1 MKFWINNKPE
11 IVYLQIFDF
20 KENMKIR
27 SFLMLLLVVLA
38 IVSCRTRNDIN
49 YLQDVDKAATETAL
63 RMENNTLQPGD
74 QLVINIMAKDLDVV
88 KPFNQNYS
96 SGQILQNP
104 QLSGNVSPAINTA
117 SGPTYTID
125 QNGNIDFPVLGTI
138 AVKGLSIG
146 QFKQEIYNRVTRYVK
161 EPTISVKLNNFRVSL
176 MGEVARPGEYIIVD
190 GQTNLMKALA
200 LAGDLTMYGV
210 RDNVLLI
217 RTVDGKMEKVR
228 VDLTRSDF
236 INSPYYNLKQG
247 DVIYVS
253 ANKTKEKTSRL
264 DPNMPIYISVAS
276 IVVTILALVFKK

>member
-104 QLSGNVSPAINTA
+104 QLTGNVSPTIPTTT
-117 SGPTYTID
+117 GPTYIID
-125 QNGNIDFPVLGTI
+125 QNGEIDFPVIGKLTTKGMTI
-138 AVKGLSIG
+138 D
-146 QFKQEIYNRVTRYVK
+146 QFKQSLHTKIVRYIK
-161 EPTISVKLNNFRVSL
+161 EPTVSVKLNNFRVSV
-176 MGEVARPGEYIIVD
+176 MGEVTRPGEYIIAD

-200 LAGDLTMYGV
+200 LAGDLTMYGT
-210 RDNVLLI
+210 RDNVLLVRSI
-217 RTVDGKMEKVR
+217 DGKIEKVR
-228 VDLTRSDF
+228 IDLTRSDF
-236 INSPYYNLKQG
+236 MDSPYYNLKQG

-253 ANKTKEKTSRL
+253 ANRTKEKTSRL

>member
-1 MKFWINNKPE
+1 
-11 IVYLQIFDF
+11 
-20 KENMKIR
+20 MKIR

-49 YLQDVDKAATETAL
+49 YLQDVEKAATETAL

>member
-1 MKFWINNKPE
+1 
-11 IVYLQIFDF
+11 
-20 KENMKIR
+20 MKIR

-104 QLSGNVSPAINTA
+104 QLTGNVSPTIPTT
-117 SGPTYTID
+117 SGPTYIID
-125 QNGNIDFPVLGTI
+125 QNGEIDFPVIGKLTTKGMTI
-138 AVKGLSIG
+138 D
-146 QFKQEIYNRVTRYVK
+146 QFKQSLHNKIVRYIK
-161 EPTISVKLNNFRVSL
+161 EPTISVRLNNFRVSV
-176 MGEVARPGEYIIVD
+176 MGEVTRPGEYIIAD
-190 GQTNLMKALA
+190 GQTNLMKAIA
-200 LAGDLTMYGV
+200 LAGDLTIYGK
-210 RDNVLLI
+210 RDDILLV
-217 RTVDGKMEKVR
+217 RTVDGKIEKAR
-228 VDLTRSDF
+228 IDLLRSDF

-253 ANKTKEKTSRL
+253 ANKTKEKSSRL

-276 IVVTILALVFKK
+276 IIVTILALVIKK

>member
-1 MKFWINNKPE
+1 
-11 IVYLQIFDF
+11 
-20 KENMKIR
+20 MKIR
-27 SFLMLLLVVLA
+27 SILLLLIA
-38 IVSCRTRNDIN
+38 ILTIASCRTRNDIN

-63 RMENNTLQPGD
+63 QMGNNTLQPGD

-104 QLSGNVSPAINTA
+104 QISGNANPSIPLS
-117 SGPTYTID
+117 SGPTYIID
-125 QNGNIDFPVLGTI
+125 QNGKIDFPILGKLDT
-138 AVKGLSIG
+138 KGLTLDK
-146 QFKQEIYNRVTRYVK
+146 FKESLYNRVIRYVK
-161 EPTISVKLNNFRVSL
+161 DPIISVKLINFRISV
-176 MGEVARPGEYIIVD
+176 MGEVTRPGEYIIAD

-200 LAGDLTMYGV
+200 LAGDLTMYGI
-210 RDNVLLI
+210 RDNILLV
-217 RTVDGKMEKVR
+217 RTIDGKMEKVR
-228 VDLTRSDF
+228 VDITRSDF

>member
-1 MKFWINNKPE
+1 
-11 IVYLQIFDF
+11 
-20 KENMKIR
+20 MKIR
-27 SFLMLLLVVLA
+27 SFLILLLATLA

-49 YLQDVDKAATETAL
+49 YLQDVDKAAAETAL

-74 QLVINIMAKDLDVV
+74 QLVINVMAKDLDVV

-104 QLSGNVSPAINTA
+104 QLTGNASPTIPTT
-117 SGPTYTID
+117 SGPSYVID
-125 QNGNIDFPVLGTI
+125 SNGEIDFPVLGKLNTKEMTI
-138 AVKGLSIG
+138 E
-146 QFKQEIYNRVTRYVK
+146 QFKQSLYNKLVRYIK
-161 EPTISVKLNNFRVSL
+161 EPTISVKLNNFRISV
-176 MGEVARPGEYIIVD
+176 MGEVARPGEYVITD
-190 GQTNLMKALA
+190 GQTNFMKALA
-200 LAGDLTMYGV
+200 MAGDLTMYGV
-210 RDNVLLI
+210 RDNILLV
-217 RTVDGKMEKVR
+217 RTVDGKIEKVR

-236 INSPYYNLKQG
+236 MESPYYNLKQG

>member
-1 MKFWINNKPE
+1 
-11 IVYLQIFDF
+11 
-20 KENMKIR
+20 MKIR
-27 SFLMLLLVVLA
+27 SILLLLVATLA

-49 YLQDVDKAATETAL
+49 YLQDVDKAVTETAI

-96 SGQILQNP
+96 SGQLLQNP
-104 QLSGNVSPAINTA
+104 QLSGNVSPTMSTA

-125 QNGNIDFPVLGTI
+125 QNGNIDFPVLGTLL
-138 AVKGLSIG
+138 AKGLSIG
-146 QFKQEIYNRVTRYVK
+146 QFKQELYNKITRYVK
-161 EPTISVKLNNFRVSL
+161 EPTVSVKLNNFRVSV
-176 MGEVARPGEYIIVD
+176 MGEVARPGEYIIAD

-200 LAGDLTMYGV
+200 LAGDLTIYGV
-210 RDNVLLI
+210 RGNVLLI
-217 RTVDGKMEKVR
+217 RTVDGKMEKIR

>member
-1 MKFWINNKPE
+1 
-11 IVYLQIFDF
+11 
-20 KENMKIR
+20 MKIR
-27 SFLMLLLVVLA
+27 SILLLLVATLA
-38 IVSCRTRNDIN
+38 IISCRTRNDIN
-49 YLQDVDKAATETAL
+49 YLQDVDKAATETAI

-104 QLSGNVSPAINTA
+104 QLSGNISPTIPTA
-117 SGPTYTID
+117 SGPTYIID
-125 QNGNIDFPVLGTI
+125 QNGEIDFPVLGKLETRGL
-138 AVKGLSIG
+138 AVE
-146 QFKQEIYNRVTRYVK
+146 QFKNNLYNKITRYIK
-161 EPTISVKLNNFRVSL
+161 EPTVSVKLNNFRVSV
-176 MGEVARPGEYIIVD
+176 MGEVVRPGEYVIAD
-190 GQTNLMKALA
+190 GQTNFMKALA
-200 LAGDLTMYGV
+200 LAGDLTMYGI
-210 RDNVLLI
+210 RDNILLV

-228 VDLTRSDF
+228 IDITRSDF
-236 INSPYYNLKQG
+236 MDSPYYNLKQG

>member
-1 MKFWINNKPE
+1 
-11 IVYLQIFDF
+11 
-20 KENMKIR
+20 MKIR
-27 SFLMLLLVVLA
+27 SFLILLLVALA

-49 YLQDVDKAATETAL
+49 YLQDVDKAATETAI

-74 QLVINIMAKDLDVV
+74 QLVINVMAKDLDVV

-104 QLSGNVSPAINTA
+104 QLSGNVTPSMSMT
-117 SGPTYTID
+117 SGPTYMID
-125 QNGNIDFPVLGTI
+125 KEGEIDFPILGKLQT
-138 AVKGLSIG
+138 KSMTLDE
-146 QFKQEIYNRVTRYVK
+146 FKHNLYNKLIRYIK
-161 EPTISVKLNNFRVSL
+161 EPTVSIKLNNFRVSVL
-176 MGEVARPGEYIIVD
+176 GEVTRPGEYVIAD

-200 LAGDLTMYGV
+200 LAGDLTMYGT
-210 RDNVLLI
+210 RNNVLVV
-217 RTVDGKMEKVR
+217 RTVDGKMEKAR
-228 VDLTRSDF
+228 IDLLRSDF

>member
-1 MKFWINNKPE
+1 MKFLINNKPE
-11 IVYLQIFDF
+11 IVYLQIFDL
-20 KENMKIR
+20 KKNMKIR
-27 SFLMLLLVVLA
+27 SILLLLVATLA

-49 YLQDVDKAATETAL
+49 YLQDVDKAATETAI

-104 QLSGNVSPAINTA
+104 QLTGNVSPTSPTA
-117 SGPTYTID
+117 SGPTYIID
-125 QNGNIDFPVLGTI
+125 QNGEIDFPVLGKLETR
-138 AVKGLSIG
+138 GLTVE
-146 QFKQEIYNRVTRYVK
+146 QFKNNLYNKITRYIK
-161 EPTISVKLNNFRVSL
+161 EPTVSVKLNNFRVSV
-176 MGEVARPGEYIIVD
+176 MGEVARPGEYVVAD
-190 GQTNLMKALA
+190 GQTTLMKALA
-200 LAGDLTMYGV
+200 LAGDLTMYGM
-210 RDNVLLI
+210 RDNILLV

-236 INSPYYNLKQG
+236 MDSPYYNLKQG